1 MRIFKDIEVGD
12 EVVVYDEYSHDY
24 IEHIIKVDSIEYY
37 NEFITKDNPKG
48 MICYGTDL
56 EEEELSDDYITVVTE
71 GNFIRMGED
80 TDRLIMF

>member
-24 IEHIIKVDSIEYY
+24 IEHIIKVNSIEYY

-56 EEEELSDDYITVVTE
+56 KEKEWGDNYITVVTE
-71 GNFIRMGED
+71 SNFVRMTED